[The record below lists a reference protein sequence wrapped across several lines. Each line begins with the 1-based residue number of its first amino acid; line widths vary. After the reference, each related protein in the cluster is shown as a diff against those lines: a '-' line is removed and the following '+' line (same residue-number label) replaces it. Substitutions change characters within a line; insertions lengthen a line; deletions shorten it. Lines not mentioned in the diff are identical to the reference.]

1 MGKIDNVVKRYIV
14 LLCGV
19 LCCVAGVRA
28 QFDPQVGQ
36 YMFMQSTYNPAAVGE
51 GDLMRVYGSH
61 RMQFTGI
68 MDAPMTTYFSFS
80 SPFVVGK
87 TQHAAGVRFMN
98 DRFGLF
104 SNQSLHAGYAYRFKL
119 GKGYMSVGADLGFIN
134 LSFAVDSANLK
145 DVAELVQEHAYHN
158 ATDNAIPESSGQ
170 NGVSGMGFDLGVG
183 VYYATSTWWAG
194 VSFGHLTQ
202 PMLQWS
208 DRAEIQVGG
217 SLYAVGG
224 YNWRLRDKKW
234 VLMPSAMLQMQFVPK
249 RMTDTEGENDAKSKK
264 MGAAWDVN
272 LTMLAQVNNRYR
284 FGLGYRI
291 AGSVNILLGMDIID
305 GLQLGYTYELPANG
319 LIKESYGSHELYLA
333 YGFNILKP
341 KRTNRYKSVRYL

>member
-1 MGKIDNVVKRYIV
+1 MSQLGKIDTIVKRYIV

-19 LCCVAGVRA
+19 LCCVAGLRA

-119 GKGYMSVGADLGFIN
+119 GKGYLSVGADLGFIN
-134 LSFAVDSANLK
+134 LSFAVDSVNLK

-194 VSFGHLTQ
+194 VSYGHVTQ
-202 PMLQWS
+202 PVLEWS
-208 DRAEIQVGG
+208 DQTEVSVRGTF
-217 SLYAVGG
+217 YAAGG

-234 VLMPSAMLQMQFVPK
+234 VLMPSVMLQTDFV
-249 RMTDTEGENDAKSKK
+249 G
-264 MGAAWDVN
+264 WDVN

-319 LIKESYGSHELYLA
+319 LIRESYGSHELYLA

>member
-1 MGKIDNVVKRYIV
+1 MKRYIV

-19 LCCVAGVRA
+19 FCCVAGLRA
-28 QFDPQVGQ
+28 QFDPQIGQ

-51 GDLMRVYGSH
+51 SDLMRVYGSH

-80 SPFVVGK
+80 SPFVIGK

-119 GKGYMSVGADLGFIN
+119 GKGQLSVGADLGFIN
-134 LSFAVDSANLK
+134 LSFAVDSVNLK

-170 NGVSGMGFDLGVG
+170 NGVSGMGFDMGIG
-183 VYYATSTWWAG
+183 VYYSAPTWWAG
-194 VSFGHLTQ
+194 VSYGHVTQ
-202 PMLQWS
+202 PKLQWS
-208 DRAEIQVGG
+208 DKAEVSVRGTF
-217 SLYAVGG
+217 YAAGG
-224 YNWRLRDKKW
+224 YNWRLRDKRW
-234 VLMPSAMLQMQFVPK
+234 LLMPSAMLQ
-249 RMTDTEGENDAKSKK
+249 TDFAG
-264 MGAAWDVN
+264 WDIN
-272 LTMLAQVNNRYR
+272 LTMLAQVNERYR
-284 FGLGYRI
+284 FGMGYRI

-305 GLQLGYTYELPANG
+305 GLQVGYTYELPANG